1 MRARLLAAARRGLPP
16 AVLCAAAAQQQ
27 PQPAAAS
34 PATATT
40 TTATTICDRLAGPT
54 PEHSACALL
63 HFQQAARRPH
73 PPSAA
78 QPPPTPPA
86 GGTPYATTTQAS
98 LRAAAASEVQAAE
111 AAAAS
116 YASWS
121 RAADAHGWAGADGEQ
136 GLVFVVADSL
146 SIDWGPHCARP
157 LGAAGFRFGRKNLRC
172 AKGFCRAWDPVAG
185 EGPKELV
192 ANAGLDGCNGGDSRT
207 ALAYMRHL
215 ATSTAPT
222 SPQDERVL
230 APTRVPSRLTGTK
243 ADVIVL
249 NAGLWDV
256 KTDGSGKRAVPLE
269 EYARNVREMVRLARQ
284 ELGAA
289 GATVVWVS
297 TTPVDDHK
305 HNVVFAQSW
314 KRFDADVRRYN
325 AVAAAV
331 MAEERVPVVDLY
343 SFTADLLGTAAGRD
357 HGHMVQPA
365 SAAQGAYIARAIL
378 QLTPAISGPR
388 GR

>member
-1 MRARLLAAARRGLPP
+1 MRARLLAAARCGLPP
-16 AVLCAAAAQQQ
+16 AALCAAAAQQQ
-27 PQPAAAS
+27 PRPAAAS
-34 PATATT
+34 PA
-40 TTATTICDRLAGPT
+40 TATTICDRLAGPT

-73 PPSAA
+73 PPLAA
-78 QPPPTPPA
+78 QPPRTPATPHTP
-86 GGTPYATTTQAS
+86 GPYATTTQAS

-121 RAADAHGWAGADGEQ
+121 RAADAHGWAGAGSE

-207 ALAYMRHL
+207 ALAYIRHL

-222 SPQDERVL
+222 SPHDERVL

-256 KTDGSGKRAVPLE
+256 KTDGSGKRAIPPE

-297 TTPVDDHK
+297 TTPVDDYK
-305 HNVVFAQSW
+305 HNVVYAQSW

-343 SFTADLLGTAAGRD
+343 GFTADVLGTAAGRD
-357 HGHMVQPA
+357 HGHMVLDA